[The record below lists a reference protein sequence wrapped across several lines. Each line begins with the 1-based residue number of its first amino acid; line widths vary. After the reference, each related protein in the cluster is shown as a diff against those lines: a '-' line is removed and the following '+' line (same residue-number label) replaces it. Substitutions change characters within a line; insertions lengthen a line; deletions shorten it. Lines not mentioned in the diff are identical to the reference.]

1 MLLLA
6 SGVVISDLSQ
16 LVGSIECLRCICING
31 SQISQNSLLFW
42 MIVPSISLQLIHH
55 LRIQLVQSSGCHNFF
70 LGPRHF
76 EGINFEPELVGPVS
90 HDLVASYR
98 ALVVDLMRCLTIG
111 LAKSDLFTV

>member
-6 SGVVISDLSQ
+6 SGVVVSDLSQ
-16 LVGSIECLRCICING
+16 LDRSIECLRCICVND

-70 LGPRHF
+70 IGPRHF
-76 EGINFEPELVGPVS
+76 EGIYFEPELVRPVS

-98 ALVVDLMRCLTIG
+98 TLVVNLMRCLAIG